1 VSAGAL
7 TAGPSWEDGAQ
18 RRVSLVCDSENWGG
32 AEVYLTHLSRR
43 AGGLGWTASLV
54 CAGPLAGRFTP
65 LLPPDRLAVVPLA
78 RHTGAAPAVRAA
90 LAAQRP
96 DVVLVNLVDPGSNA
110 AAVAAALEV
119 APTVGVLHLPGEVGA
134 GESRAHLAGL
144 YGAMAAVLTPAA
156 GARDQLVDELGVP
169 PERVHVVPNGV
180 DVPADPAGPAGN
192 PVPRVGGL
200 GRLTAQKGFDVL
212 LDAVRQ
218 LADAGVALEVVVG
231 GEGRDGERLRA
242 RADGLPV
249 TFCGFVDDVRG
260 FLAGLDVFCLSSRRE
275 ALPLVLLEAMAEGL
289 PCVATDVGD
298 VAVAVGADAVVVP
311 PGDAGRLA
319 AALTGLLGDPSAR
332 ADLGRRAR
340 ARAAAAFDAGLMAR
354 RTFAVLGRAAGV
366 PPTGPGNG
374 PGDES

>member
-1 VSAGAL
+1 M
-7 TAGPSWEDGAQ
+7 
-18 RRVSLVCDSENWGG
+18 RRLSLVCDSENWGG
-32 AEVYLTHLSRR
+32 AEVYLTHLLRR
-43 AGGLGWTASLV
+43 VGGLGWTASLV
-54 CAGPLAGRFTP
+54 CAGPLAGRFAP
-65 LLPPDRLAVVPLA
+65 LLPPDRLATVPLA

-119 APTVGVLHLPGEVGA
+119 APTVGVLHLPGDADE
-134 GESRAHLAGL
+134 RAHLVEL
-144 YGAMAAVLTPAA
+144 YGAMAAVVTPAA
-156 GARDQLVDELGVP
+156 GGRDQLVGELGVP

-180 DVPADPAGPAGN
+180 DVPADPAGPAGG

-212 LDAVRQ
+212 LDAVRS
-218 LADAGVALEVVVG
+218 LAEAGVALEVVVG
-231 GEGRDGERLRA
+231 GEGRDGEQLRA
-242 RADGLPV
+242 RAAGLPV
-249 TFCGFVDDVRG
+249 TFSGFVDDVRG

-311 PGDAGRLA
+311 PGDAGALA
-319 AALTGLLGDPSAR
+319 AALAGLLADPARR

-340 ARAAAAFDAGLMAR
+340 ARAAAAFDADLMAR
-354 RTFAVLGRAAGV
+354 RTSAVLALAAGV
-366 PPTGPGNG
+366 PPTGPGKG
-374 PGDES
+374 QGRES

>member
-1 VSAGAL
+1 VN
-7 TAGPSWEDGAQ
+7 
-18 RRVSLVCDSENWGG
+18 RVSLVCDSDAWGG
-32 AEVYLTHLSRR
+32 AEVYLTHLLRR

-54 CAGPLAGRFTP
+54 CADPLAGRFASVV
-65 LLPPDRLAVVPLA
+65 PPDRVVVVPLA
-78 RHTGAAPAVRAA
+78 RHSGAAPAVRAA
-90 LAAQRP
+90 LATQRP

-119 APTVGVLHLPGEVGA
+119 APTAGVLHLAGDTGTGER
-134 GESRAHLAGL
+134 RARLATL

-156 GARDQLVDELGVP
+156 GARAQLQADLGLP
-169 PERVHVVPNGV
+169 DGRVHVVPNGV

-192 PVPRVGGL
+192 RVPRVGAL

-212 LDAVRQ
+212 LDAVRS
-218 LADAGVALEVVVG
+218 LTGSGVPVEVVIG
-231 GEGRDGERLRA
+231 GEGRDGDRLRA
-242 RADGLPV
+242 AAAGLPV

-311 PGDAGRLA
+311 PGDAGALA
-319 AALTGLLGDPSAR
+319 AALAGLLGDPAAR
-332 ADLGRRAR
+332 AALGRRAR
-340 ARAAAAFDAGLMAR
+340 ARAAAGFDAGLMAR
-354 RTFAVLGRAAGV
+354 RTLDVLARAAGV
-366 PPTGPGNG
+366 PATGTGNAQG
-374 PGDES
+374 RDS